1 MLTLH
6 ASLLFLPLFFYPF
19 VARGDSRTPQ
29 DGEFILYR
37 GQRPIEVETDPP
49 SVLAPSPLM
58 EHPTPATLKKLEHES
73 SFKDELDAA
82 HVAHA
87 LRYRECYS
95 RA

>member
-37 GQRPIEVETDPP
+37 GQRPIE
-49 SVLAPSPLM
+49 
-58 EHPTPATLKKLEHES
+58 
-73 SFKDELDAA
+73 
-82 HVAHA
+82 
-87 LRYRECYS
+87 
-95 RA
+95 